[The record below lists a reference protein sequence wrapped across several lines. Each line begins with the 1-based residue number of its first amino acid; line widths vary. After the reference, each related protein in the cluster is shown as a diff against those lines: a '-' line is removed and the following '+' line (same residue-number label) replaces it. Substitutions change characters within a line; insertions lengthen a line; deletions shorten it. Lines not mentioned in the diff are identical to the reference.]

1 MYCAF
6 GGALWPLRDYISG
19 RHNQALRYAM
29 AEARDWMED
38 NHLFLYARGDRDPD
52 LDPEEMIDY
61 EAAEV
66 AMWQRGVE
74 RGKKMR
80 GNINRQIST

>member
-1 MYCAF
+1 
-6 GGALWPLRDYISG
+6 
-19 RHNQALRYAM
+19 M

-80 GNINRQIST
+80 GSINRQISA